1 MPSPTI
7 CVGTA
12 RHCLTGALAI
22 HPQAGWSELYKELS
36 GLALAVGAGLGVNLE
51 NLTIG
56 VKHFVE
62 KT

>member
-1 MPSPTI
+1 RPVSSDRHGVPSFERT
-7 CVGTA
+7 
-12 RHCLTGALAI
+12 
-22 HPQAGWSELYKELS
+22 S